1 MNNKEAN
8 ISVHKAI
15 KSNDIKQGVPL
26 VKINAQ
32 FNIRNIQLGEVT

>member
-8 ISVHKAI
+8 LSVHEAT

-26 VKINAQ
+26 VKINSQ
-32 FNIRNIQLGEVT
+32 FNICNIQFGEVT